1 MNEPELITW
10 LREWVSQA
18 TGVELSE
25 IDPVKPL
32 ESYGLS
38 SRDAVIMSGELENL
52 LGKRVDPTIA
62 YQHAT
67 IGALAAALLAPEA
80 PGAPAPEAGRRN
92 AQLSPAERD
101 IAIVGTAGRFPG
113 ADNVEQFWQLLI
125 DGRVTTGPLPE
136 GRWSE
141 YRSDPV
147 MRTKLESES
156 SAGGYLSDIASFDNE
171 MFGLSPLEAEN
182 MDPQQLIMLELAFE
196 ALENAH
202 IPASS
207 LRGEP
212 VGVFVGSSNNDY
224 GLLISADPSQAHP
237 YALTGVSS
245 AVIPNR
251 ISYAFDFRGPSVNV
265 DTACSSSLVSAHH
278 AVRALR
284 DGECDVA
291 LAGGVNVL
299 ASPFASLMFS
309 ELGVISPTERIHAF
323 SADADGIVRS
333 EAAGFLVLKR
343 VADALAD
350 GDRIYGVIKG
360 SATNSDG
367 HSNGLTAPNPE
378 AQVDVLR
385 RAYADAGINPADV
398 DLVEAHGTGTILGDP
413 IEASALGT
421 VLGTG
426 RSNAAPLL
434 LGSAK
439 SNIGHSESAAGAVAL
454 IKVVEAF
461 KHDTIP
467 ASVNYTAP
475 NEYVDFD
482 ANHIEVVEDPREW
495 PQYSGRRIAGVSG
508 FGFGGTNAHLVLTD
522 FDPADYSGV
531 PVAPHAE
538 LAETD
543 STAVALPVSGHLPS
557 RRKDAAAALADF
569 LEGRKEGDLVP
580 VARSL
585 ARRNHARSAAVV
597 QADSINQ
604 AVKRLRQVAAGK
616 TAPGIAVA
624 DAPAPLGPVFVY
636 SGFGSQHRLMAKKL
650 VELSP
655 LFRRRMEELDEVV
668 KFESGWSMMELI
680 TDDAQTYN
688 TETGQV
694 TITAIQIAQTDLLA
708 SFGITPA
715 ATMGMS
721 MGEMAAAYG
730 AGGLS
735 AEDAI
740 RVACHRARLMQEGV
754 EQIEGTDAEGAMAV
768 VELGREE
775 LAEFVR
781 THPEAEGAEPAVYAG
796 PGMTTV
802 GGPAKAVDMLVSVL
816 ESEQKFARKLQ
827 VKGAG
832 HTSMLDPIMGDL
844 AGELA
849 GLQGRPLRVPLFSSV
864 DRGVVYTAGET
875 VHDDEYFLRMTRQPV
890 FFQDATEAALRAGHT
905 TLVEITP
912 NPVAVMGMMNTAFA
926 AGKPDVQL
934 LFTTKR
940 KVDEVESLRDLAAKL
955 YVQGMGVD
963 FTGFYGPGPVLAA
976 PATTFKHN
984 HLWTSAR
991 PSSAASGL
999 LGTRVRLPE
1008 GAVAYSVEADQ
1019 VFSPHQL
1026 IEAVAADVDAD
1037 SAVVATREHAVLP
1050 AQGELTA
1057 IAGASLGATS
1067 VKIYHGDSLLAE
1079 GFATS
1084 LDLAAPRTEQ
1094 GVSEMTPSAT
1104 AAPVGGTAANDGRL
1118 DGVDAVR
1125 WDPNSGESVA
1135 QRLRSIVSE
1144 TMGYDAEDLPDE
1156 LPLIDLG
1163 LDSLMGM
1170 RIKNR
1175 VENDFQIPP
1184 LQVQTLRDASV
1195 ADVVAIVEQ
1204 AVAGNNAT
1212 TEQPKATQA
1221 PAAPQKQPETEKA
1234 GAPTGV
1240 GVAPR
1245 DASER
1250 MVFGAWAK
1258 YTGAAAAGV
1267 TSQLPAIGDT
1277 VAAEIAAHLSE
1288 RSGIEVTAGDVSAAT
1303 TLQALAD
1310 IVREGLETPVDGN
1323 VRVFREREEGWEAP
1337 SVFVFHPAGGSS
1349 SVYEPLSRRLGD
1361 KVPVYGI
1368 ERLEGS
1374 LEERAAAYIADIERL
1389 SAGRPVVLAGWSFGG
1404 ALAYEVA
1411 HQLGNDKVAFIALL
1425 DTTQPSNPTPDTPEE
1440 TKKRWERYAA
1450 FAKDTYGLD
1459 FPVPYDLLESAGED
1473 AVLAMLG
1480 EFLATTDASQ
1490 HGLAAGVLEHQR
1502 ASFVDNQI
1510 LAGIDFTRWAGVDVP
1525 VLLFRAERMHEGAIM
1540 LEPAYAEIDEDG
1552 GWGVIVDDLTIV
1564 HLPGDHLAVV
1574 DEPAVG
1580 IVGKHMNDWIEHVNR
1595 R

>member
-1 MNEPELITW
+1 MLMNETELITW
-10 LREWVSQA
+10 LREWVAQT
-18 TGVELSE
+18 TGADIAD
-25 IDPVKPL
+25 IDPAKPL
-32 ESYGLS
+32 QTFGLS

-52 LGKRVDPTIA
+52 LGTRIDPTIA
-62 YQHAT
+62 YQYPT
-67 IGALAAALLAPEA
+67 IASLAAALTAQKTPDAPQYQA
-80 PGAPAPEAGRRN
+80 ARNRADHSPGT
-92 AQLSPAERD
+92 RD

-113 ADNVEQFWQLLI
+113 ADSVSEFWQLLI
-125 DGRVTTGPLPE
+125 DGQVTTGPLPE

-141 YRSDPV
+141 YLADPL
-147 MRTKLESES
+147 MRTKLEDES
-156 SAGGYLSDIASFDNE
+156 TAGGYLSDIASFDNE

-182 MDPQQLIMLELAFE
+182 MDPQQRIMLELAFE
-196 ALENAH
+196 ALEDAH

-207 LRGEP
+207 LRGAP

-224 GLLISADPSQAHP
+224 GLLMSSDPTTAHP
-237 YALTGVSS
+237 YGLTGASS
-245 AVIPNR
+245 AIIPNR
-251 ISYAFDFRGPSVNV
+251 ISYAFDFRGPSVSV
-265 DTACSSSLVSAHH
+265 DTACSASLVSTHH

-291 LAGGVNVL
+291 LAGGVNIM
-299 ASPFASLMFS
+299 ASPHASLMFS

-343 VADALAD
+343 VDDAMND
-350 GDRIYGVIKG
+350 GDTIYGVIKG

-385 RAYADAGINPADV
+385 RAYADAGIDPATV

-413 IEASALGT
+413 IEATALGA
-421 VLGTG
+421 VLGQKRT
-426 RSNAAPLL
+426 NAAPLL

-439 SNIGHSESAAGAVAL
+439 SNIGHSESAAGAAAL
-454 IKVVEAF
+454 IKVVEAL

-482 ANHIEVVEDPREW
+482 AAHIEVVQDPREW
-495 PQYSGRRIAGVSG
+495 PRYSGRRIAGVSG
-508 FGFGGTNAHLVLTD
+508 FGFGGTNAHVVVSD
-522 FDPADYSGV
+522 FDPADYSSE
-531 PVAPHAE
+531 PVSTPAE
-538 LAETD
+538 LVGTHSD
-543 STAVALPVSGHLPS
+543 SPAVALPVSGHLPS
-557 RRKDAAAALADF
+557 RRKDAAATVADY
-569 LEGRKEGDLVP
+569 LEGRKDADLVP

-585 ARRNHARSAAVV
+585 AKRNHARSAAVV
-597 QADSINQ
+597 QAASIAE
-604 AVKRLRQVAAGK
+604 AVKRLRQVAEGK
-616 TAPGIAVA
+616 TGPGIAVA
-624 DAPAPLGPVFVY
+624 DSPAPVGPVFVY

-650 VELSP
+650 VEISP
-655 LFRRRMEELDEVV
+655 LFRRRLEQLDQVV
-668 KFESGWSMMELI
+668 TFESGWSLMDLI
-680 TDDAQTYN
+680 TDDEKTYD

-694 TITAIQIAQTDLLA
+694 AITAIQVAQTDLLA

-730 AGGLS
+730 AGGLTGEE
-735 AEDAI
+735 AVRI
-740 RVACHRARLMQEGV
+740 ACHRARLMNEGV
-754 EQIEGTDAEGAMAV
+754 EQIAGTDAEGAMAV

-781 THPEAEGAEPAVYAG
+781 THPEAEGVEPAVYAG

-802 GGPAKAVDMLVSVL
+802 GGPAKAVDVLVGAL
-816 ESEQKFARKLQ
+816 EAEEKFARKLQ

-849 GLQGRPLRVPLFSSV
+849 GLTGQPLRVPLYSSV
-864 DRGVVYTAGET
+864 DRGVVYAAGET
-875 VHDDEYFLRMTRQPV
+875 VHNDEYFLRMTRQPV

-905 TLVEITP
+905 TFVEIAP
-912 NPVAVMGMMNTAFA
+912 NPVAVMGMMNTAFS

-934 LFTTKR
+934 LFSTKR

-955 YVQGMGVD
+955 YVQGVPVD
-963 FTGFYGPGPVLAA
+963 FTGFYGPGPLLAA
-976 PATTFKHN
+976 PATTMKRN
-984 HLWTSAR
+984 RLWTSAR
-991 PSSAASGL
+991 PLSGSASL
-999 LGTRVRLPE
+999 LGTKVALPD
-1008 GAVAYSVEADQ
+1008 GKVAYAVQADQ
-1019 VFSPHQL
+1019 VYSPHQL
-1026 IEAVAADVDAD
+1026 IEAVAEQVSPGA
-1037 SAVVATREHAVLP
+1037 SVVATQEHGVLP
-1050 AQGELTA
+1050 AHGELTT
-1057 IAGASLGATS
+1057 IAAHSLGGTS
-1067 VKIYHGDSLLAE
+1067 VSVYSGDTLLVE
-1079 GFATS
+1079 GFATT
-1084 LDLAAPRTEQ
+1084 LDLAGPRSPQ
-1094 GVSEMTPSAT
+1094 GVAEVAEPAE
-1104 AAPVGGTAANDGRL
+1104 AAPLRSVEE
-1118 DGVDAVR
+1118 VDAVR
-1125 WDPNSGESVA
+1125 WDPSSGETVA
-1135 QRLRSIVSE
+1135 QRLRAIVSE
-1144 TMGYDAEDLPDE
+1144 TMGYDADDLPDE

-1195 ADVVAIVEQ
+1195 ADVVRIVEQ
-1204 AVAGNNAT
+1204 AVAGNSD
-1212 TEQPKATQA
+1212 
-1221 PAAPQKQPETEKA
+1221 APQPRPDNSPTRDVASEVAKA
-1234 GAPTGV
+1234 EAAGTTGV

-1258 YTGAAAAGV
+1258 YAGAAAAGV
-1267 TSQLPAIGDT
+1267 TSPLPAIDDA

-1288 RSGIEVTAGDVSAAT
+1288 RSGIEVTAAEVSGADALE
-1303 TLQALAD
+1303 TLANK
-1310 IVREGLETPVDGN
+1310 VREGLETPVDGN
-1323 VRVFREREEGWEAP
+1323 VRVFRERGQGVDKP

-1349 SVYEPLSRRLGD
+1349 SVYEPLSRRLARD
-1361 KVPVYGI
+1361 VPVYGI
-1368 ERLEGS
+1368 ERLEGT
-1374 LEERAAAYIADIERL
+1374 LEERAAAYVEDIERL
-1389 SAGRPVVLAGWSFGG
+1389 SDGRPVVLAGWSFGG

-1411 HQLGNDKVAFIALL
+1411 HQLGDDKVAFIALL
-1425 DTTQPSNPTPDTPEE
+1425 DTTRPSNPAPKTKEE
-1440 TKKRWERYAA
+1440 TRKRWERYAQ

-1459 FPVPYDLLESAGED
+1459 FPVPYDLLDSAGED
-1473 AVLAMLG
+1473 AVLNMLG
-1480 EFLATTDASQ
+1480 EFLATTDASA

-1510 LAGIDFTRWAGVDVP
+1510 LGNLDFARWAGVKVP
-1525 VLLFRAERMHEGAIM
+1525 VLLFRAERMHEGAII
-1540 LEPAYAEIDEDG
+1540 LEPAYAHIDEDG
-1552 GWGVIVDDLTIV
+1552 GWGAIVDDLEIV

-1580 IVGKHMNDWIEHVNR
+1580 IVGKHMNDWIDNVNR